1 MWASVEELAAA
12 SCGEV
17 SSAIAWAGGAT
28 SDLMLLRQTVRTFGA
43 ASGLAEQL
51 VVEHGNATSVGR
63 DASDATRTFVAALD
77 AAGLAEALSG
87 AQRDALARLD
97 DASAIDIAGV
107 RYAALAAG
115 VCIAPAP
122 ASREALRAGALVAGI
137 ALVRSGL
144 LEAPWVAPSDLDAAT
159 RAAAVQA
166 DRTARWDEWTAAWC
180 ALFTRE
186 ARAASR
192 RLRAL
197 HDGFTRDRDTVR
209 AAPRVGATDAVVF
222 EWLQSHVAFTIRAA
236 AAGLGLT
243 TPTVGTAIERLEAAG
258 YAAELTG
265 QRRDRIWV
273 ATASLALITE
283 H

>member
-63 DASDATRTFVAALD
+63 DASDATRSFVAALD
-77 AAGLAEALSG
+77 AAGLADALSV

-97 DASAIDIAGV
+97 DASAEDIAGV
-107 RYAALAAG
+107 RYAAMAAG

-122 ASREALRAGALVAGI
+122 ASREGLRAGALVAGV
-137 ALVRSGL
+137 ALVRTGL
-144 LEAPWVAPSDLDAAT
+144 LEAPWVAPSELDAAT
-159 RAAAVQA
+159 RVAAVQA

-197 HDGFTRDRDTVR
+197 HDAFTRDRDAVR
-209 AAPRVGATDAVVF
+209 AAPRVGATDAAVLD
-222 EWLQSHVAFTIRAA
+222 WLQSHVAFTIRDA

-243 TPTVGTAIERLEAAG
+243 TPTVGTAVERLEAAG

-273 ATASLALITE
+273 AAASRAFLTE

>member
-51 VVEHGNATSVGR
+51 VVEHGNATSVVR
-63 DASDATRTFVAALD
+63 DASDATRRFVAALD

-87 AQRDALARLD
+87 AQRDALARL

-144 LEAPWVAPSDLDAAT
+144 LEAPWVAPSDLGAAT